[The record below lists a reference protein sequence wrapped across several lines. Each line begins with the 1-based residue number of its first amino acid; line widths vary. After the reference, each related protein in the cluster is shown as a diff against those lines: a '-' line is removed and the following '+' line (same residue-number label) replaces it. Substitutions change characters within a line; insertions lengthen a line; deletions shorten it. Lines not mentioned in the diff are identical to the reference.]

1 MIIDFFAFH
10 YFLIYVSKHLF
21 NFHNQ
26 SNIYVII
33 ANDSFAIYRGSLL
46 LNMRLAWILFFSDLH
61 FAFFILAILHD
72 GHTSP
77 LIPSMALLS
86 IIRGLAQSLPSLDRL
101 WAVPGVSQQ
110 TRPGSLCS
118 PGRLE
123 PPCSY
128 SHYRLAVLNP
138 YHLGIAV

>member
-26 SNIYVII
+26 SNRYVII
-33 ANDSFAIYRGSLL
+33 VNDSFAIYRGSLL
-46 LNMRLAWILFFSDLH
+46 NMWLAWILFFSDFH

-72 GHTSP
+72 GRTSP

-86 IIRGLAQSLPSLDRL
+86 IIRGPAQSLASLDRL

-110 TRPGSLCS
+110 TRPES
-118 PGRLE
+118 PLLPRETGA
-123 PPCSY
+123 SM
-128 SHYRLAVLNP
+128 
-138 YHLGIAV
+138 